1 MEFEMIAVDDEDL
14 VFSVDVPGMAWLHE
28 VMRRADA
35 LSDEQ
40 VDDPALPE
48 GWDEITLERV
58 STFVGAARDLRLELV
73 EAGFQVGELQSIVDA
88 LRGAIVDAPD
98 DDLIAALLSYEE
110 RVAAIVSRPGSKA
123 GKVPAYKFES
133 QDSWLVGPEESRTVA
148 AAVKR
153 ALDQR
158 GEALFPDEEP
168 QNRITEQLERDDDE
182 PMQLPSAEEAREWVG
197 AWIAFNEE
205 AAGKGGYRVC

>member
-28 VMRRADA
+28 VMHRADA

-40 VDDPALPE
+40 VDDPALPD

-58 STFVGAARDLRLELV
+58 SAFVGGARDLHLELS
-73 EAGFQVGELQSIVDA
+73 EAGFQVGELQRVLDA
-88 LRGAIVDAPD
+88 LRAAIPDAPD
-98 DDLIAALLSYEE
+98 DDLIAALAGYED
-110 RVAAIVSRPGSKA
+110 RVAAVVSRPGSKA

-133 QDSWLVGPEESRTVA
+133 QDGWLVGPEESRGLA
-148 AAVKR
+148 AALKR
-153 ALDQR
+153 ALDKR
-158 GEALFPDEEP
+158 GDELFPDQEP
-168 QNRITEQLERDDDE
+168 RNPITEQLERDDDE

-205 AAGKGGYRVC
+205 AAGKGGYRVA

>member
-1 MEFEMIAVDDEDL
+1 MEFEMIAVEDEDL

-58 STFVGAARDLRLELV
+58 SAFVGGVRDLHLELSD
-73 EAGFQVGELQSIVDA
+73 AGFQVGEQQGLLDA
-88 LRGAIVDAPD
+88 VRGVVTDAPD
-98 DDLIAALLSYEE
+98 DDLIAALATYEQQ
-110 RVAAIVSRPGSKA
+110 VAAIVERPGSTA

-133 QDSWLVGPEESRTVA
+133 QDSWLVSPDESRALA
-148 AAVKR
+148 AALQR
-153 ALDQR
+153 ALDRR
-158 GEALFPDEEP
+158 GDALFPDEEP
-168 QNRITEQLERDDDE
+168 KNRITEQLERDDDE
-182 PMQLPSAEEAREWVG
+182 PMQLPAAEEAREWVA